1 MLEYLRNHKY
11 TLPLTHTHTHTH
23 TSHLN
28 TLSGFSVNGSA
39 QEYRAFAKRERE
51 GRREEEFNSNFKD
64 YTQCTIVCW
73 YISEKKKE
81 VYDGSMKF
89 IKKSIFTQMLIK

>member
-11 TLPLTHTHTHTH
+11 TLPLIHTHTYFT
-23 TSHLN
+23 LN
-28 TLSGFSVNGSA
+28 TLSGFSVSGSA
-39 QEYRAFAKRERE
+39 QEYRAYDKRERE
-51 GRREEEFNSNFKD
+51 GRREEEFNSSFKD

-73 YISEKKKE
+73 YISEKKRE